1 MHQNKT
7 KQGTLLRENTK
18 NSPLAKFKNMSYQM
32 QYIAS
37 IVMQTPKSF
46 VSKDSK
52 ENNLHWNAINIKV
65 RNRTKLENTK
75 YEQIH

>member
-1 MHQNKT
+1 
-7 KQGTLLRENTK
+7 
-18 NSPLAKFKNMSYQM
+18 MSYQM

>member
-1 MHQNKT
+1 
-7 KQGTLLRENTK
+7 
-18 NSPLAKFKNMSYQM
+18 MSYQM
-32 QYIAS
+32 QYIGS

-46 VSKDSK
+46 GSKDSK